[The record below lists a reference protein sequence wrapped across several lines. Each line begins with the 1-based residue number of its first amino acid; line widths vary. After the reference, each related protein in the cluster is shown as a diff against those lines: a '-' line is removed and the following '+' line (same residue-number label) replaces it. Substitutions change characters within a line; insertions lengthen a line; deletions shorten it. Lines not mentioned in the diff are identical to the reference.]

1 MKIEL
6 IVGRGKDREVF
17 DVEENTDPDKIA
29 EILLRLS
36 RPYLMSTTIDTV
48 WDPNKKI
55 GSVTVGGFRTVGTA
69 RVIEVVG
76 DERGPDL

>member
-6 IVGRGKDREVF
+6 IVGRRKDREVF

-36 RPYLMSTTIDTV
+36 RPYLMSTTIDTAWNTKEKTGIV
-48 WDPNKKI
+48 Y
-55 GSVTVGGFRTVGTA
+55 VGGYRTVGTA
-69 RVIEVVG
+69 RVIE
-76 DERGPDL
+76 

>member
-6 IVGRGKDREVF
+6 IVGRRKDREVF

-36 RPYLMSTTIDTV
+36 RPYLMSTTIDTAWNPKEKTGIV
-48 WDPNKKI
+48 Y
-55 GSVTVGGFRTVGTA
+55 VGGYRTVGTA
-69 RVIEVVG
+69 RVIE
-76 DERGPDL
+76 